1 MAWSGSTRR
10 SAAGERVLRI
20 FPNEASALRL
30 IGALL
35 VEQHEVWSTG
45 KRYFDM
51 TEYLEWKTTQ
61 TQEASQEIRQVSC
74 TAVEMPGKRFYST
87 F

>member
-1 MAWSGSTRR
+1 MI
-10 SAAGERVLRI
+10 RI

-35 VEQHEVWSTG
+35 AEQHEVWSTG

-51 TEYLEWKTTQ
+51 TEYFEWKTTQ
-61 TQEASQEIRQVSC
+61 TQEVMHEIRKVS
-74 TAVEMPGKRFYST
+74 
-87 F
+87 